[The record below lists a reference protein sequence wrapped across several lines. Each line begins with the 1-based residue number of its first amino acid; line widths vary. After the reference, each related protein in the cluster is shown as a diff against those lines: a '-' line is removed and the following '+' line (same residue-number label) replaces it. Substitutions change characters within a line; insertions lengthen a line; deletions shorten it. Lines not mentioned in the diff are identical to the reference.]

1 MNQPEKNS
9 GCQKENKD
17 ARIHIRVTTKE
28 KELLQRLA
36 QASNMKLGK
45 FLITAGLNS
54 QSIKV
59 TPEIN
64 KSLYVELCRQ
74 GNNLNQLARL
84 QNTLAASGQD
94 PELYSDDIAML
105 ENLCRLI
112 NQVLTE
118 LEKGNAN

>member
-1 MNQPEKNS
+1 MNKPEKNS
-9 GCQKENKD
+9 CCQKETKE

-36 QASNMKLGK
+36 QASNMKLGE
-45 FLITAGLNS
+45 FLVTAGLNS

-74 GNNLNQLARL
+74 GNNLPQLARL
-84 QNTLAASGQD
+84 QITVAASGKN
-94 PELYSDDIAML
+94 PELYSDDRAIL
-105 ENLCRLI
+105 ENLCSLI

-118 LEKGNAN
+118 LKKVNSN